1 MMPTVDSEQS
11 LENYKYLDF
20 HLLPQAFLLRDFT
33 GEQDLSIMVM
43 DVAHIR
49 SVLNT
54 LLPHPAVEGGG
65 TEEIPIDRKFW
76 GRKSRNTDYTG
87 GYDLTNPDILTTE
100 QKRMSP
106 FALMTEPN
114 NDGQDSSD
122 ELSLIQAMKMADV
135 ARKHYHGV
143 EHSSPSGIP
152 PGALQGAAA
161 FVLVGVALLPVRK
174 VMLKYAGHK
183 GFKNFV
189 DINATVGGTLAA
201 TQVGLVVGS
210 LYGSKVYLD
219 LLKAE
224 PVTSKSQLTD
234 EICNTMWSTVLP
246 PHLHRARPPAYSS
259 LDPRLQPLNALQE
272 AMEKCKARK
281 EYQKSLSS

>member
-1 MMPTVDSEQS
+1 MFFGYTFLREPITRFLSGMGQVLHKYDVGILDNGFEMAICFSSKYPTAEMLDCSIKKMMPTVDSEQS

-100 QKRMSP
+100 QKRMVCQ
-106 FALMTEPN
+106 LYRM
-114 NDGQDSSD
+114 D
-122 ELSLIQAMKMADV
+122 
-135 ARKHYHGV
+135 
-143 EHSSPSGIP
+143 
-152 PGALQGAAA
+152 
-161 FVLVGVALLPVRK
+161 
-174 VMLKYAGHK
+174 VMLLSQTK
-183 GFKNFV
+183 
-189 DINATVGGTLAA
+189 
-201 TQVGLVVGS
+201 VVP
-210 LYGSKVYLD
+210 D
-219 LLKAE
+219 TPCFELLK
-224 PVTSKSQLTD
+224 SG
-234 EICNTMWSTVLP
+234 
-246 PHLHRARPPAYSS
+246 
-259 LDPRLQPLNALQE
+259 
-272 AMEKCKARK
+272 
-281 EYQKSLSS
+281 